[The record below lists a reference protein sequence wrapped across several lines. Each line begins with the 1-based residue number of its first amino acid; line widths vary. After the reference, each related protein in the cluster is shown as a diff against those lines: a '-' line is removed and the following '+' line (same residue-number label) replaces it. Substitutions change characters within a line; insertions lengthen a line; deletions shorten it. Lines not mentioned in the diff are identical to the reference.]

1 MVLVPWG
8 LGVRLQI
15 TMHVSGVVALG
26 VVVLDEYLASIAGTS
41 RVVWLSLMVAR
52 RAFALQIL
60 LIAVEVG
67 SSACGRHAS
76 FQLRRG
82 GLVGMLTDP
91 ENSEINVL
99 DTRR

>member
-26 VVVLDEYLASIAGTS
+26 VVVLDEDLASIAGTS
-41 RVVWLSLMVAR
+41 RVVWLAR

-91 ENSEINVL
+91 KNFEINVL

>member
-8 LGVRLQI
+8 LGLRLQI
-15 TMHVSGVVALG
+15 TMHVSGVITLC
-26 VVVLDEYLASIAGTS
+26 VVVLDEDLASIADTS
-41 RVVWLSLMVAR
+41 CVVWLAH